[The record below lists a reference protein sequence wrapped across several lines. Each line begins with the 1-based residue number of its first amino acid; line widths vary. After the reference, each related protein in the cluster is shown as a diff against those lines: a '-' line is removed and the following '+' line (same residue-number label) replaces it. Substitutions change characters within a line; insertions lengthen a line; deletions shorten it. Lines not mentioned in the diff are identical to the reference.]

1 MVTGAGSDREESRGG
16 GGLFRL
22 LCFTLHGYRAPG
34 VVWCGVVYV
43 YGPARR
49 WSREREVVEQ
59 DEAVAHCLHL
69 TATPSSDDVL
79 EQLV

>member
-1 MVTGAGSDREESRGG
+1 MIERKAEAAAA
-16 GGLFRL
+16 
-22 LCFTLHGYRAPG
+22 CFACFASLYITWLSSSSCG
-34 VVWCGVVYV
+34 VVWCMFMAR
-43 YGPARR
+43 PADGA
-49 WSREREVVEQ
+49 SREREVVEQ